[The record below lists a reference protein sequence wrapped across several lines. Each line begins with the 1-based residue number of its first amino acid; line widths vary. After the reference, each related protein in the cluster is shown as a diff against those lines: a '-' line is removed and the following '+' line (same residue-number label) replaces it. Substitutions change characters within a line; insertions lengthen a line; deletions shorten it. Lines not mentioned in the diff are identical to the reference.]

1 MVRYYLRRFMVGNI
15 SCYSY
20 DLNRKENTNSD
31 HFSSIGLPL
40 PADMEGTCKTGLG
53 CKGWVRVG
61 MTDVPM

>member
-1 MVRYYLRRFMVGNI
+1 MVGNI